1 MDNLKI
7 MKGNIKM
14 DGMNKTIEMV
24 KKTKNTS
31 VKNLNVTFYNHENE
45 VEREVTVPNMYQMW
59 KGARNFYSNDVN
71 LGKRITVEFN
81 GEIVKDIHG
90 ERKSS
95 GRLWMVD
102 KMQIGKHV
110 SEKNKSIVD
119 SIVENKEISE

>member
-1 MDNLKI
+1 MN
-7 MKGNIKM
+7 
-14 DGMNKTIEMV
+14 GMNKTIEMV

-59 KGARNFYSNDVN
+59 KGARNFYSNDAN

-110 SEKNKSIVD
+110 SDKNKSVVD

>member
-1 MDNLKI
+1 MNGI
-7 MKGNIKM
+7 
-14 DGMNKTIEMV
+14 NKTIEAV

-31 VKNLNVTFYNHENE
+31 VKNLDVTFYNHENE
-45 VEREVTVPNMYQMW
+45 VEQKIVVPNMYQMW
-59 KGARNFYSNDVN
+59 KGARNFYSNDAN

-110 SEKNKSIVD
+110 LDKNKSTID

>member
-14 DGMNKTIEMV
+14 DGMNKTIEIV

-59 KGARNFYSNDVN
+59 KGARNFYSNDAN

>member
-1 MDNLKI
+1 
-7 MKGNIKM
+7 
-14 DGMNKTIEMV
+14 
-24 KKTKNTS
+24 
-31 VKNLNVTFYNHENE
+31 
-45 VEREVTVPNMYQMW
+45 MW
-59 KGARNFYSNDVN
+59 KGARNFYSNDAN
-71 LGKRITVEFN
+71 LGKRITVKFN

-110 SEKNKSIVD
+110 SDKNKSIVD

>member
-1 MDNLKI
+1 MSRI
-7 MKGNIKM
+7 E
-14 DGMNKTIEMV
+14 KTIDAV

-31 VKNLNVTFYNHENE
+31 VKNLQVTYYNENDVVDH
-45 VEREVTVPNMYQMW
+45 VETVPNMYQMW
-59 KGARNFYSNDVN
+59 KGAKSFYTNDEN

-102 KMQIGKHV
+102 KMQLGKNAK
-110 SEKNKSIVD
+110 KNKTIESIID
-119 SIVENKEISE
+119 NKAESK

>member
-1 MDNLKI
+1 
-7 MKGNIKM
+7 M

-31 VKNLNVTFYNHENE
+31 VKNLNVTFYNHDNE
-45 VEREVTVPNMYQMW
+45 VEREIIVPNMYQMW
-59 KGARNFYSNDVN
+59 KGARNFYSNDAN

-110 SEKNKSIVD
+110 SEKNKSVVD
-119 SIVENKEISE
+119 SIVENKEVSE